1 MKLKSKN
8 RSSVGIA
15 TDDLACP
22 LCDSKSV
29 ETFQHSDT
37 FEYGSGEGAV
47 TLRVQLPVRRCTACD
62 FEFVDHE
69 GERLQH
75 EAVCRHLGV
84 LTPAEVREVRERFGM
99 TRSAFAEVS
108 ALGEATLARWETG
121 AVIQNKANDSYL
133 RLVRIPL
140 VMAILERRLAS
151 GAEAARPAGVYGK
164 VFQKLVVTDR
174 LRQEQENFWLR
185 PASLPAAA

>member
-1 MKLKSKN
+1 MKLKSKT

-15 TDDLACP
+15 TDDLVCP

-29 ETFQHSDT
+29 ETFQHTDT

-47 TLRVQLPVRRCTACD
+47 TLRVHLPVRRCTACD

-69 GERLQH
+69 GEQIQH

-108 ALGEATLARWETG
+108 GLGEATLGRWETG
-121 AVIQNKANDSYL
+121 ALIQNRANDFYL

-140 VMAILERRLAS
+140 VMAILQRLS
-151 GAEAARPAGVYGK
+151 HHGAELARPAGGSDRA
-164 VFQKLVVTDR
+164 FQRLVVTDR

-185 PASLPAAA
+185 PAGLPTGA